1 MSPSSGRL
9 SAKEDPPCQYPDDS
23 MRALAQEPRKSLL
36 DEHWRQSEYR
46 LVHSSRAQALE
57 PQVPPP
63 GNQRQKLAGR
73 PDGEIFFPIIG
84 PGKQRLRRTWL
95 AAENS

>member
-23 MRALAQEPRKSLL
+23 MRALAQKPRKSPL

-57 PQVPPP
+57 QQVPPLSD
-63 GNQRQKLAGR
+63 QRQKLAGR
-73 PDGEIFFPIIG
+73 PDDSMGG
-84 PGKQRLRRTWL
+84 HYG
-95 AAENS
+95 

>member
-23 MRALAQEPRKSLL
+23 MRALAQEPRKSPL

-57 PQVPPP
+57 QYVPPP
-63 GNQRQKLAGR
+63 GDQRQKLAGR
-73 PDGEIFFPIIG
+73 PDDSMGVTTDDAA
-84 PGKQRLRRTWL
+84 TWR
-95 AAENS
+95 ST

>member
-9 SAKEDPPCQYPDDS
+9 SAKKDPPCQYPDDS
-23 MRALAQEPRKSLL
+23 MRALAQEPRKSPL

-57 PQVPPP
+57 QQVPLP
-63 GNQRQKLAGR
+63 GDQRQKLAGR
-73 PDGEIFFPIIG
+73 PDDSMGVTADDAA
-84 PGKQRLRRTWL
+84 TWRSRE
-95 AAENS
+95 ADATAS

>member
-23 MRALAQEPRKSLL
+23 MRALAQDPRKSPL

-46 LVHSSRAQALE
+46 LGHSSRAQALE
-57 PQVPPP
+57 QQVPPP
-63 GNQRQKLAGR
+63 GDQRQKLGGR
-73 PDGEIFFPIIG
+73 QDDSMGVTADDAA
-84 PGKQRLRRTWL
+84 TWRSTEVD
-95 AAENS
+95 ATAS